1 MIRKKV
7 AILPE
12 ADANDAVQKVQIDA
26 RYTIYD
32 GCLAPYTL
40 CFPISFP
47 QDAMGAAALRLWR
60 YQMHQQV
67 IIPSRADKEAAIS

>member
-32 GCLAPYTL
+32 GYFAPYGL
-40 CFPISFP
+40 HFPISFP
-47 QDAMGAAALRLWR
+47 QDAAGAAAL
-60 YQMHQQV
+60 H
-67 IIPSRADKEAAIS
+67 